1 MSPYFYKLKHIPTG
15 RYYVGCQ
22 YGKNSHPTNLMD
34 TYLTSSRYVRNLI
47 EVDGITAFQVVYI
60 IARPDAREYERK
72 YLTRVYEY
80 LGKERFM
87 SIMINRTLSPGI
99 LLDDIAIQKM
109 KETRA
114 VRMLNGSIKPNVP
127 PSWKG
132 KKRSTTM
139 RERLSASKMGHTVS
153 SQTREKIRDSL
164 IGKSQSDETKK
175 RRAESLSKSKNAYGK
190 KHWLFI
196 SPDKK
201 YYYTIGKRNDR
212 LYDLGLSAGPG
223 FINYV
228 NTGNSPSNG
237 KNIGWLFFEGE
248 DNILKLLSTINEMNI
263 IKYE

>member
-1 MSPYFYKLKHIPTG
+1 MTPYFYKLQHIPTG
-15 RYYVGCQ
+15 RYYVGSQ
-22 YGKNSHPTNLMD
+22 YGKDSDPSNLMD
-34 TYLTSSRYVRNLI
+34 TYLTSSSYVHDLI
-47 EVDGITAFQVVYI
+47 EEYGKTSFRVVTI
-60 IARPDAREYERK
+60 IERPDAREYERR
-72 YLTRVYEY
+72 YLTRVYKF

-99 LLDDIAIQKM
+99 LLDDLAIQKM
-109 KETRA
+109 KETLAFR
-114 VRMLNGSIKPNVP
+114 RLNGTIKTPVP

-132 KKRSTTM
+132 KKRSATM

-153 SQTREKIRDSL
+153 NQTREKIRDSL
-164 IGKSQSDETKK
+164 IGKSQTDETKK
-175 RRAESLSKSKNAYGK
+175 RRAETLSKSKNAYGK

-201 YYYTIGKRNDR
+201 YHYTVGKRNDR
-212 LYDLGLSAGPG
+212 LSELGLSAGPG

-248 DNILKLLSTINEMNI
+248 GNILKLLSTINEMNI